1 MYRIRAAVVLAVT
14 LGVLAACGTSS
25 DLEQRTTGL
34 QLKITELQDQLNTLK
49 GQVDSQQKA
58 NVNLSNAVF
67 RMALKDHSSASFD
80 PVTGQGYELLD
91 VGIVRVMV
99 SIENITP
106 YADGVKVV
114 MNIGNPNAVT
124 LSGLDGEAQYGPS
137 SAGIQNNDY
146 AAWEKLQKKV
156 HLSIPDR
163 IYPGRWNSVTVTLP
177 GIKPEQF
184 GRLEISLSGNQV
196 ELSK

>member
-1 MYRIRAAVVLAVT
+1 MYPIRTAIVLTIV
-14 LGVLAACGTSS
+14 LGVLSACGTNS

-34 QLKITELQDQLNTLK
+34 QLKVTDLQDQLNTLK

-58 NVNLSNAVF
+58 NVNLSTAVF
-67 RMALKDHSSASFD
+67 RMALKDHSTASFD
-80 PVTGQGYELLD
+80 PVTDQGYELLD
-91 VGIVRVMV
+91 VGIVRIMV
-99 SIENITP
+99 AIENITP
-106 YADGVKVV
+106 YGDGVKVV

-146 AAWEKLQKKV
+146 AAWEALQKKA

-163 IYPGRWNSVTVTLP
+163 IYPGRWNSVTITLP

-184 GRLEISLSGNQV
+184 GRLEISLNGNQV

>member
-1 MYRIRAAVVLAVT
+1 
-14 LGVLAACGTSS
+14 
-25 DLEQRTTGL
+25 
-34 QLKITELQDQLNTLK
+34 
-49 GQVDSQQKA
+49 
-58 NVNLSNAVF
+58 
-67 RMALKDHSSASFD
+67 MALKDHSSASFD

-91 VGIVRVMV
+91 VGIVRVML

-146 AAWEKLQKKV
+146 AAWNALQKKA
-156 HLSIPDR
+156 HLSIPDK
-163 IYPGRWNSVTVTLP
+163 IYPGRWNPVTITLP